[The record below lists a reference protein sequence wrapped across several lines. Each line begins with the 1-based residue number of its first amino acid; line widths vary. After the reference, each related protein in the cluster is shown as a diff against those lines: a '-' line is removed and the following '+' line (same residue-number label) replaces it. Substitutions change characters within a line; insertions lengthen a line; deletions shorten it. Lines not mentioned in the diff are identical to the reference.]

1 MISHDA
7 AAYLFETGHAWHRKR
22 EKDLRLIQKMFVLL
36 SGRVLKAICDGE
48 TIIAGFCLVESLL
61 DKAQIG

>member
-22 EKDLRLIQKMFVLL
+22 KKDLRLIQKMFVLL

-48 TIIAGFCLVESLL
+48 TIIAIL
-61 DKAQIG
+61 